1 MEQTFLTY
9 LHGGITQ
16 SGIIVVPAVAEFETG
31 KDYYTCKI
39 TCESTEHGNDVFVYH
54 ITSQNGNMP
63 SMVLGGQANA
73 NGPWGCPFYGSW
85 STFACYVASRSNMD
99 SSNFDVQ
106 LFSHTGA
113 NAFSSGRLIGDY
125 MISGGGFAETES
137 GIDTITFEADFPIF
151 MGVPTRVGDDPNYVE
166 YRPAQDNDLL
176 TYTNEISNQ
185 NNILHINR
193 AINFVSVENSIP
205 QNKVWDILNYCK
217 INGTIVENKA
227 YCFKILPDAKIAL
240 YYDEQ
245 TTGDASP
252 NMHLVISEF
261 PCEMKGFYQP
271 DSAYTSVSSVDSNYW
286 WGNWT
291 NVDNNDNIIGYG
303 ATNIPIYKS
312 LADVQAYFNGEI
324 GIEDAV
330 NGGDASIQTSSIG
343 QPLTTTDIPTINLA
357 SSGIGCFAYALTEA
371 NLKEIM
377 EDYLFTTDTTLQTTM
392 KEALWQWGNNPIDFI
407 IDCYYVPFSITSFYD
422 TINANLK
429 FGTYQFPNTSYPAI
443 KETNGNRL
451 TLFNTTFEGTYGD
464 WRDYTQFTYDLFL
477 PFIGFVPL
485 DPQKYI
491 NHLVKCEMMFDI
503 TTHNLRYYLFVD
515 GLITDRFD
523 GSVGVNIPLMASDIV
538 NKAKHDRDLRYGM
551 ASDVISGIGSVAGA
565 KTIGQAISGGISAI
579 ADGIK
584 KYEEL
589 SINPASHV
597 EGAFSSSM
605 NVYDVSYAYLR
616 ITEKQMII
624 PSETHAIYGY
634 PSYYMGTIGNLSGYC
649 EINDIQLKSNC
660 SESEYNEILN
670 LLKGGVII

>member
-1 MEQTFLTY
+1 MEQNFLTY
-9 LHGGITQ
+9 IYSDNTQTGILK
-16 SGIIVVPAVAEFETG
+16 VPAVTDFETE
-31 KDYYTCKI
+31 KDHYYCKI
-39 TCESTEHGNDVFVYH
+39 TCVNPEGTDVFIYH
-54 ITSQNGNMP
+54 ITSANGNLP
-63 SMVLGGQANA
+63 SMVIGGSANA
-73 NGPWGCPFYGSW
+73 SNPWGCPFFGSW
-85 STFACYVASRSNMD
+85 GLFKCYGASLSNMD
-99 SSNFDVQ
+99 ANFTIT
-106 LFSHTGA
+106 LHSHTGTNEFTSA
-113 NAFSSGRLIGDY
+113 RLIGDG
-125 MISGGGFAETES
+125 MFADGEFAGSGNC
-137 GIDTITFEADFPIF
+137 DVTIEADFPIF
-151 MGVPTRVGDDPNYVE
+151 MGVPTLAGSDPNYIE
-166 YRPAQDNDLL
+166 YRPAINNSLL
-176 TYTNEISNQ
+176 TYTTEISN
-185 NNILHINR
+185 NNDLTHIEN
-193 AINFVSVENSIP
+193 AINFLSVSNTIP
-205 QNKVWDILNYCK
+205 QNKVWDIINYLK
-217 INGTIVENKA
+217 VNGTITTTKA
-227 YCFKILPDAKIAL
+227 YCFKILPDAKIAF
-240 YYDEQ
+240 YYDERVNGD
-245 TTGDASP
+245 TTP

-261 PCEMKGFYQP
+261 PCEVKNFYAP
-271 DSAYTSVSSVDSNYW
+271 DSAYTEVNSVDEEYW

-291 NVDNNDNIIGYG
+291 NYDNNANIIGYG

-312 LADVQAYFNGEI
+312 IADVQSYFDGEI

-357 SSGIGCFAYALTEA
+357 SSGIGCFAYALSEA

-429 FGTYQFPNTSYPAI
+429 FGTYQFPDTSYPAI

-523 GSVGVNIPLMASDIV
+523 GSVGVNIPLMASDVV

-565 KTIGQAISGGISAI
+565 KTVGQAISGGISAI

-634 PSYYMGTIGNLSGYC
+634 PSYYMGTIGNLRGYC

-660 SESEYNEILN
+660 TESEYNEILD

>member
-1 MEQTFLTY
+1 MHKWKRSGQRIGYPASLGRGRRSR
-9 LHGGITQ
+9 LLPWRKGGGC
-16 SGIIVVPAVAEFETG
+16 SRKPELRRPRSWSRAVGHCGYGHSKKLPGGGCSRTMRRF
-31 KDYYTCKI
+31 
-39 TCESTEHGNDVFVYH
+39 SWR
-54 ITSQNGNMP
+54 SQN
-63 SMVLGGQANA
+63 
-73 NGPWGCPFYGSW
+73 W
-85 STFACYVASRSNMD
+85 SAPHP
-99 SSNFDVQ
+99 
-106 LFSHTGA
+106 LHT
-113 NAFSSGRLIGDY
+113 Y
-125 MISGGGFAETES
+125 
-137 GIDTITFEADFPIF
+137 
-151 MGVPTRVGDDPNYVE
+151 
-166 YRPAQDNDLL
+166 
-176 TYTNEISNQ
+176 
-185 NNILHINR
+185 
-193 AINFVSVENSIP
+193 
-205 QNKVWDILNYCK
+205 
-217 INGTIVENKA
+217 
-227 YCFKILPDAKIAL
+227 
-240 YYDEQ
+240 Q
-245 TTGDASP
+245 TP
-252 NMHLVISEF
+252 
-261 PCEMKGFYQP
+261 
-271 DSAYTSVSSVDSNYW
+271 
-286 WGNWT
+286 
-291 NVDNNDNIIGYG
+291 
-303 ATNIPIYKS
+303 
-312 LADVQAYFNGEI
+312 
-324 GIEDAV
+324 
-330 NGGDASIQTSSIG
+330 
-343 QPLTTTDIPTINLA
+343 
-357 SSGIGCFAYALTEA
+357 
-371 NLKEIM
+371 
-377 EDYLFTTDTTLQTTM
+377 M

-429 FGTYQFPNTSYPAI
+429 FGTYQFPDTSYPAI

-523 GSVGVNIPLMASDIV
+523 GSVGVNIPLMASDVV

-565 KTIGQAISGGISAI
+565 KTVGQAISGGISAI

-634 PSYYMGTIGNLSGYC
+634 PSYYMGTIGNLRGYC

-660 SESEYNEILN
+660 TESEYNEILD